1 MAATTAAQS
10 RADEE
15 GKECVLRLLLTNFRL
30 EDLSA
35 SNIGARKIAALRMN
49 EGMVF
54 ISLIVEIWMRRRPEV
69 DLSLESSLSY
79 HRLFP

>member
-35 SNIGARKIAALRMN
+35 SNIGLKIAALRMN

-54 ISLIVEIWMRRRPEV
+54 ISLIVEIWMQRRPEV

>member
-1 MAATTAAQS
+1 MAATIAAQS

-35 SNIGARKIAALRMN
+35 SNIGLKIAALRMN

-54 ISLIVEIWMRRRPEV
+54 ISLIVEIWMQRRPEV

>member
-35 SNIGARKIAALRMN
+35 SNIGLKIAALRMN

-54 ISLIVEIWMRRRPEV
+54 ISLIVEIWMQRRPEV
-69 DLSLESSLSY
+69 DLSIESSLSY